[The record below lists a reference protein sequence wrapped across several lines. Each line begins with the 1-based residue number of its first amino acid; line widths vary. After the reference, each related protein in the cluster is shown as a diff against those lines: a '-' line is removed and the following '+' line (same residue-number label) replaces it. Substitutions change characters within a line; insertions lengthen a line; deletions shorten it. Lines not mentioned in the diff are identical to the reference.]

1 MLLRAEKR
9 FCITFSTSF
18 ALAFGFFALA
28 VIALDLHPLITFIF
42 LIIDY
47 RKGVG
52 AKAPTL
58 GYAEGGR
65 GGTTAPPSF
74 GSALVPFLIDY

>member
-1 MLLRAEKR
+1 M
-9 FCITFSTSF
+9 SS
-18 ALAFGFFALA
+18 AFVRL
-28 VIALDLHPLITFIF
+28 P
-42 LIIDY
+42 IDY

-74 GSALVPFLIDY
+74 GSALVPFLIDSVSTCRRDAKRLMDSARQLLKIMHDDAGFGAGA